1 MKCDAVI
8 EKIRAR
14 VAAVDPAGER
24 KVLGV
29 FQLNI
34 KAADGTHNWIIDL
47 KNLKVTEGTTASPD
61 TTINISDE
69 DFILLGTKQMS
80 VKDGAAAGKIEI
92 TGDKSLASALIEII

>member
-8 EKIRAR
+8 EKIKAR
-14 VAAVDPAGER
+14 VAAVDPSGER

-34 KAADGTHNWIIDL
+34 KAADGTHNWIVDL
-47 KNLKVTEGTTASPD
+47 KNLKVSEGTASSPD
-61 TTINISDE
+61 TTLNISDE

-92 TGDKSLASALIEII
+92 IGDKALASALMEVI